1 MTGVQTCALP
11 ILADLYISIHADSLE
26 DTADLNK
33 VSGFT
38 IYYKDALAKSFADVI
53 RNNIATELGRKDRG
67 AKVMNFYVV
76 RSTWTPSVLVE
87 TGYLSNPSEFQ
98 WLVDPY
104 EQNKFAKTVTQ
115 SVLEYFEP

>member
-1 MTGVQTCALP
+1 M
-11 ILADLYISIHADSLE
+11 
-26 DTADLNK
+26 
-33 VSGFT
+33 
-38 IYYKDALAKSFADVI
+38 I